1 MNLSHDALRDLTALT
16 EFKSDGGILE
26 RRFLQLKEH
35 VIKGHLVG
43 ASSFEGMRMSL
54 HLRRIGGI
62 SEEEHAAD
70 VDGKV
75 AEILNNSD
83 CVEDVEGSATPA
95 APPFRSA

>member
-1 MNLSHDALRDLTALT
+1 MP
-16 EFKSDGGILE
+16 
-26 RRFLQLKEH
+26 LQ
-35 VIKGHLVG
+35 VG
-43 ASSFEGMRMSL
+43 
-54 HLRRIGGI
+54 RIVGI